1 MLAKENRLRKTKEI
15 QAVLTKGKGFR
26 ENGLFLKTG
35 SFPGETARFSI
46 IVSKKV
52 AKQAVRRNRIRR
64 VLGEAIR
71 QELEHVKPGTDIAL
85 VVLPGFE
92 VTDYQDVQ
100 KKIHTLLQKASLIIK

>member
-71 QELEHVKPGTDIAL
+71 QELDHVKSGTDIAL